1 MKTIVFTPRDP
12 RAFRDSSIRALMSL
26 IEVLVAE
33 KGTKRARVDLAMIR
47 ASVVFPEPGGPQK
60 IIDGIRSLSMAL
72 RRKRPSSRR
81 SCRPTTSSSEPG
93 RRRSGRGASVGVF
106 CSKSGKRDMS
116 NAECR
121 IQNAELE
128 AEPFCILHS
137 TQQRKVQ

>member
-12 RAFRDSSIRALMSL
+12 RAFRDSSISALMSL
-26 IEVLVAE
+26 IELLVAE
-33 KGTKRARVDLAMIR
+33 KGTKRDRVDLAMMR

-60 IIDGIRSLSMAL
+60 IIDGMRSLSMAL

-81 SCRPTTSSSEPG
+81 SCRPTTSSSVAG
-93 RRRSGRGASVGVF
+93 RSRSGRGASGGGLGTR
-106 CSKSGKRDMS
+106 SGKRLMV

-128 AEPFCILHS
+128 ANL
-137 TQQRKVQ
+137 